1 MNKKLLTFFFIFL
14 FILPQ
19 AMVNFIP
26 LFFRDIYYYSLFL
39 LLGIYFLFNFKLF
52 LKKDNSFL
60 FSFIFITVSFGV
72 LNVLIKQEIH
82 LFELILPIYTYLS
95 YKIIIQRKLN
105 LLVFDYSIIV
115 LYFVFYFLYFT
126 NISDPTDFQR
136 SDSNDVAFFSEASS
150 NLIPSVL
157 NNFLLAYSLL
167 NYIYKTKRIK
177 IIFIFSII
185 NLVLIIIQQSR
196 IGVFVAVIVLLI
208 TLHQMN
214 PNIYRKHRSIISLF
228 FASVIL
234 LALNWIFKST
244 VSSLGNISNEI
255 LLDGRILAQY
265 SFFNNLNFNSFLFG
279 YNDDALFFIFGYT
292 YNVFLDF
299 WNNYGF
305 IPFLI
310 LMFLIIYRFYSNN
323 KFLLP
328 SYYLIPFLFY
338 SMFESIYFPNFWD
351 VFIYLVLFTKTN
363 SPISNLSEYSNN
375 KTNHC

>member
-1 MNKKLLTFFFIFL
+1 
-14 FILPQ
+14 
-19 AMVNFIP
+19 MVNFIP